1 MAGYSGTPLAKK
13 LGIRSGTRVRS
24 ENAPADYGSLIADAI
39 RRAALPLGLVD
50 VKACAVGDIWSG
62 LKPLIRKELR

>member
-1 MAGYSGTPLAKK
+1 MPARRRRTSSASGPGA
-13 LGIRSGTRVRS
+13 RVRT
-24 ENAPADYGSLIADAI
+24 ENAAVVYGSLIADAI
-39 RRAALPLGLVD
+39 RRAALPPGLVD